1 MNEIPFTI
9 TKEDYENSLKVYDSP
24 YNCPL
29 AVAIKRILNT
39 NDILVGVFEI
49 KEPLF
54 HDVIGTIRPGFEEG
68 HFKQLK
74 NGQPFKGIFYP
85 NSH

>member
-1 MNEIPFTI
+1 MHGIPFII
-9 TKEDYENSLKVYDSP
+9 TKEDYENSSKTYDSP
-24 YNCPL
+24 HDCPL
-29 AVAIKRILNT
+29 AVAIKKILNT

-49 KEPLF
+49 KDSLF
-54 HDVIGTIRPGFEEG
+54 HDVIGTIRPWFEEG

-85 NSH
+85 N